1 MKAYEIMDDLFSL
14 ANPLWSDR
22 TCDTLKAGDPNA
34 EVSKVA
40 VSMFATADI
49 VRQASDWGAQLLIV
63 HEPTY
68 YNHWDDHSDDYFETA
83 KRRLIESTGLT
94 IYRFHDHPH
103 CTDPDIITD
112 GEIQYLG
119 LDCTVEKTDVF
130 DLTRLRLT
138 NPMTPRQ
145 LAKYIED
152 TLGIAHVRI
161 AGAADVPCTALSL
174 MVGTPGGLEQE
185 LLRPDTEIIL
195 TGEIC
200 EWSLGERVRDA
211 AQMGYRKAILVLGHI
226 GSERDGMKY
235 AAHILKERQPHL
247 DVRYFEC
254 GEVYTYSDSHS
265 ERI

>member
-1 MKAYEIMDDLFSL
+1 MKAFEIMEDLFSL
-14 ANPLWSDR
+14 ANPLWGDR
-22 TCDTLKAGDPNA
+22 TCDTLKAGDPDR

-40 VSMFATADI
+40 VSMFATVEV
-49 VRQASDWGAQLLIV
+49 VRNAREWGAQLLIV

-68 YNHWDDHSDDYFETA
+68 YNHWDDHTEDPFEVE
-83 KRRLIESTGLT
+83 KRRFVENSGLT
-94 IYRFHDHPH
+94 VYRFHDHPH
-103 CTDPDIITD
+103 STDPDIITT
-112 GEIQYLG
+112 GEILYLG

-130 DLTRLRLT
+130 DLTRLRLAA
-138 NPMTPRQ
+138 PMTPRQ

-161 AGAADVPCTALSL
+161 AGGADMPCTCVSL
-174 MVGTPGGLEQE
+174 MVGTPGGLERE
-185 LLRPDTEIIL
+185 LLREGTEIIV

-211 AQMGYRKAILVLGHI
+211 AQLGHRKALLVLGHI

-235 AAHILKERQPHL
+235 TARILKERQPHL

-254 GEVYTYSDSHS
+254 GEVYTYSD
-265 ERI
+265 R

>member
-14 ANPLWSDR
+14 SMPLGDHR
-22 TCDTLKAGDPNA
+22 TCDTLKAGDPEK

-40 VSMFATADI
+40 VSMFATVDI
-49 VRQASDWGAQLLIV
+49 VRAARDWGAQLLIV

-68 YNHWDDHSDDYFETA
+68 YNHWDDHTGDFFEVE
-83 KRRLIESTGLT
+83 KRRLIEASGLT

-103 CTDPDIITD
+103 CTDPDIITS

-119 LDCTVEKTDVF
+119 LNCTLEKTDVF
-130 DLTRLRLT
+130 DLTRLHLDT
-138 NPMTPRQ
+138 PMTPRQ
-145 LAKYIED
+145 LAKHIEN

-161 AGAADVPCTALSL
+161 AGAADVPCSCISL
-174 MVGTPGGLEQE
+174 MVGTPGGLEEE
-185 LLRPDTEIIL
+185 LRRPGTEIII

-211 AQMGYRKAILVLGHI
+211 AQLGHCKAILVLGHI

-235 AAHILKERQPHL
+235 AARILKERQPHL

-254 GEVYTYSDSHS
+254 GEVYTYTDSM
-265 ERI
+265 